1 MSEEALNHLVYSKN
15 VIEFVTVANEFC
27 LFVEN
32 SSTYHR
38 FDFIDKAHKIF
49 PLLYLKACL
58 LPEIDDENAET
69 PDKYLTEVDY
79 NFLLNKL
86 SSKLGQ
92 YDSYQEVFDEGMQFS
107 ESAISV
113 NLSENICDIYQDLK
127 DFLMVFRIGSIE
139 IMTDALW
146 ECKNNFNTF
155 WGQKLVNGLRALH
168 SIRYNNMDVEDD
180 ESADRLKPNDEK
192 SDQESWVKKHFNNY
206 FEGEETTTDDL

>member
-1 MSEEALNHLVYSKN
+1 MSEEELNQLVYSKN

-27 LFVEN
+27 LFVDN
-32 SSTYHR
+32 NANYNR

-58 LPEIDDENAET
+58 LPDIEDDNTET
-69 PDKYLTEVDY
+69 PEKFLNEVDY

-113 NLSENICDIYQDLK
+113 NISENICDIYQDLK
-127 DFLMVFRIGSIE
+127 DFLMAFRIGSTE
-139 IMTDALW
+139 IMTDAIW
-146 ECKNNFNTF
+146 ECKNNFNNF

-168 SIRYNNMDVEDD
+168 AIRYNNMDIEEDGGTDQLKQPGD
-180 ESADRLKPNDEK
+180 ESEK
-192 SDQESWVKKHFNNY
+192 ESWVKKHFNNY
-206 FEGEETTTDDL
+206 FDGEDPTTDDL